1 MPIINERPEWIF
13 QTNPE
18 DLAVLLNGIGK
29 GKIALP
35 QFQRDWVWEPENIR
49 ELIISVSQAFPAG
62 SLLSLRTTKKTFGTR
77 PFVETEVSQER
88 EPERIILDGQ
98 QRLTALFQTLQSK
111 KGVKKGKALSFFYVS
126 LEKLLG
132 GESIE
137 EALFYVDESK
147 RVKDGKEV
155 LFDLNDREKE
165 FENKCLPLNCILHDD
180 YRKWR
185 KDFIRYYRKNGMT
198 EEEADNLDDEIE
210 KIHKSFIEP
219 IQDYKFP
226 MIELHPETPLKAVC
240 HIFEKVNTTG
250 VTLTVF
256 ELLTAI
262 LWPQDIDLRKKWEN
276 TKEKLNE
283 LPNMEGI
290 DIDNVTFLQTLSLLS
305 TYANKMASHDKRIA
319 VSCKRDDL
327 LEITVKDVG
336 NYWDKA
342 FTGYKEAARVLF
354 ENGVYSDK
362 ILPYK
367 TMLAPLAAICAQ
379 LIIDKG
385 GIKSDTIYTKIKQWY
400 WRSVFTWRYS
410 SGAESKSAQDFLQV
424 MDWIN
429 GGDIPDSVRH
439 YEFNEEMLYEITT
452 VRNAVYSGILCLLLK
467 NRPLDFKSGFEI
479 TTQLYHDH
487 GIDHHHIFPSDYL
500 KKGIPD
506 IEQRKVNCIPNKT
519 PIDASTNRS
528 IGANAPSKYL
538 PIIETELE
546 SNSLRNVLKSHYID
560 DDLLKD
566 TPVKFENEDDR
577 TKLVRIYDEF
587 LEKRKEAISELIKGA
602 VGNP

>member
-1 MPIINERPEWIF
+1 MRNERPEWIF
-13 QTNPE
+13 KTTPE
-18 DLAVLLNGIGK
+18 KLSGLLLGIDE

-35 QFQRDWVWEPENIR
+35 EFQRDWVWEPENTR
-49 ELIISVSQAFPAG
+49 ELLISVSQAFPAG
-62 SLLSLRTTKKTFGTR
+62 SLLSLRTAKKTFQTR
-77 PFVETEVSQER
+77 YFAETEISTGR
-88 EPERIILDGQ
+88 DPERIILDGQ
-98 QRLTALFQTLQSK
+98 QRLTALYQTLQSK
-111 KGVKKGKALSFFYVS
+111 KGVKKDKERFFFYVS
-126 LEKLLG
+126 LGKLLD

-137 EALFYVDESK
+137 DALFYVDNSK
-147 RVKDGKEV
+147 KVKDGKEV
-155 LFDLNDREKE
+155 LFELNSKEEE

-180 YRKWR
+180 YRIWR
-185 KDFIRYYRKNGMT
+185 KEFIRYYRNNGMS
-198 EEEADNLDDEIE
+198 EKEADEFDDKIE
-210 KIHKSFIEP
+210 KVHKEFIEP
-219 IQDYKFP
+219 IQNYEFP

-262 LWPQDIDLRKKWEN
+262 LWPQDIDLRKKWKN
-276 TKEKLNE
+276 TKEKLSE

-305 TYANKMASHDKRIA
+305 TYAKKMAKPDKRVA

-327 LEITVKDVG
+327 LEISAG
-336 NYWDKA
+336 NIEDYWDRA
-342 FTGYKEAARVLF
+342 FSGYKETARILF
-354 ENGVYSDK
+354 ENGVYSNK

-424 MDWIN
+424 MNWIN

-439 YEFNEEMLYEITT
+439 YEFNEEILYEITT
-452 VRNAVYSGILCLLLK
+452 VRNAAYSGILCLLLK

-487 GIDHHHIFPSDYL
+487 GIEHHHIFPSKYL
-500 KKGIPD
+500 EKGIPD
-506 IEQRKVNCIPNKT
+506 LEQRKVNCILNKT
-519 PIDASTNRS
+519 LIDASTNRS
-528 IGANAPSKYL
+528 VGAKPPSEYL
-538 PIIETELE
+538 PIIERDLE
-546 SNSLRNVLKSHYID
+546 SNSLDNVLKSHYID
-560 DDLLKD
+560 ESLLRKS
-566 TPVKFENEDDR
+566 PEKFENEDDHKR
-577 TKLVRIYDEF
+577 LSNLYNEF
-587 LEKRKEAISELIKGA
+587 LEKRREAIMKLIQEA
-602 VGNP
+602 VGSI

>member
-1 MPIINERPEWIF
+1 MPMRNERPEWIF
-13 QTNPE
+13 KTTPE
-18 DLAVLLNGIGK
+18 KLSGLLLGIDE

-35 QFQRDWVWEPENIR
+35 EFQRDWVWEPENIR
-49 ELIISVSQAFPAG
+49 ELLISVSQAFPAG
-62 SLLSLRTTKKTFGTR
+62 GLLSLRTTKKTFQTR
-77 PFVETEVSQER
+77 YFAETEISTGR

-111 KGVKKGKALSFFYVS
+111 RGVKKDKEQFFFYVS
-126 LEKLLG
+126 LRKLLDG
-132 GESIE
+132 GSIE
-137 EALFYVDESK
+137 EALFYVDRSK
-147 RVKDGKEV
+147 KVKDGKEV
-155 LFDLNDREKE
+155 LFELNSKE
-165 FENKCLPLNCILHDD
+165 EEFKNKCIPLNCILHDD
-180 YRKWR
+180 YRIWR
-185 KDFIRYYRKNGMT
+185 KEFIRYYRNNGMSEKET
-198 EEEADNLDDEIE
+198 DEFDDEIE
-210 KIHKSFIEP
+210 KVHKAFIEP
-219 IQDYKFP
+219 IQNYEFP

-262 LWPQDIDLRKKWEN
+262 LWPQNIDLRKKWKN

-305 TYANKMASHDKRIA
+305 TYAKKMAKADKRVA

-327 LEITVKDVG
+327 LEISAGDIEK
-336 NYWDKA
+336 YWNKT
-342 FTGYKEAARVLF
+342 FSGYKETARILF
-354 ENGVYSDK
+354 EYGVYSDK

-367 TMLAPLAAICAQ
+367 TMLAPLSALCAQ
-379 LIIDKG
+379 LIVDKR

-424 MDWIN
+424 MNWIN
-429 GGDIPDSVRH
+429 GEDIPDSVRH

-452 VRNAVYSGILCLLLK
+452 VRNAAYSGILCLLLK
-467 NRPLDFKSGFEI
+467 NRPLDFKSGFGI

-506 IEQRKVNCIPNKT
+506 IEQRKVNCILNKT

-538 PIIETELE
+538 PIIEKELK
-546 SNSLRNVLKSHYID
+546 SNSLSEVLKSHYID
-560 DDLLKD
+560 EDLLKD
-566 TPVKFENEDDR
+566 TPVKFENEDDHS
-577 TKLVRIYDEF
+577 KLVRIYNEF
-587 LEKRKEAISELIKGA
+587 LEKRKEVIINLIKGA
-602 VGNP
+602 VGNL